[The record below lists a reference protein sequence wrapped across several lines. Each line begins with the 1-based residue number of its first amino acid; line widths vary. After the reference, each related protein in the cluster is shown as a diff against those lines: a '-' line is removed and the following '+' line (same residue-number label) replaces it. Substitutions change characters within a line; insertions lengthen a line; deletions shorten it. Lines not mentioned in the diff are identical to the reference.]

1 MNIKYLL
8 AAALTMTSLAFAA
21 PAFTFGKDA
30 TANMMMKS
38 DNISVAAYP
47 SAKLLGRNITKN
59 SAILI
64 FELKTKTAAHDL
76 FFYYEAALMKDG
88 WKNAAAAAMM
98 KGDTM
103 MAGDAMKGDAMKP
116 DAMKP
121 DAMKPDTMKPD
132 TMKPDAMKPD
142 TMMAGDAM
150 KGNTMMA
157 GMDKTS
163 YTANFVL
170 KTYTISL
177 STKTT
182 GDRVTVLM
190 SLK

>member
-1 MNIKYLL
+1 MNIKLLL

-21 PAFTFGKDA
+21 PSFTFGKDA
-30 TANMMMKS
+30 AGNMMMKGES
-38 DNISVAAYP
+38 ISVAAYP
-47 SAKLLGRNITKN
+47 AAKLLGRNITKT

-76 FFYYEAALMKDG
+76 FFFYEAALMKDG
-88 WKNAAAAAMM
+88 WKNAATMKSDAMKGDTMMAGDTMKGDAM

-103 MAGDAMKGDAMKP
+103 MAGDAMKGDAMK
-116 DAMKP
+116 
-121 DAMKPDTMKPD
+121 
-132 TMKPDAMKPD
+132 
-142 TMMAGDAM
+142 GDA
-150 KGNTMMA
+150 MMA

-163 YTANFVL
+163 YTADFVL
-170 KTYTISL
+170 KTYTVNL